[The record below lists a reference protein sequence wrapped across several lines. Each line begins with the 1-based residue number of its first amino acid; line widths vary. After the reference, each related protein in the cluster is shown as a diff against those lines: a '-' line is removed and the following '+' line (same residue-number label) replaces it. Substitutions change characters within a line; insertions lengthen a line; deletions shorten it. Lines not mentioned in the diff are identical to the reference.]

1 MIRPERTIEKLQRDD
16 KVIIAALGDS
26 LTQGWMVRR
35 GYIYFLREML
45 KARYPQSALTI
56 VPKGIPG
63 DSADNGLYRLRY
75 DILEYN
81 PDCVL
86 IQYAINDA
94 FMGYTSRQFRST
106 IQEIIEEIQA
116 DGDADVILVT
126 SSYIGDNADAEI
138 IGEFY
143 RQLEELGAVFGL
155 PVAMVHEYWK
165 KRIDEGADYRT
176 LVQYDMVHPTEDGY
190 RFMAEAIAALF

>member
-1 MIRPERTIEKLQRDD
+1 M
-16 KVIIAALGDS
+16 
-26 LTQGWMVRR
+26 
-35 GYIYFLREML
+35 
-45 KARYPQSALTI
+45 TI
-56 VPKGIPG
+56 VRKGIPG
-63 DSADNGLYRLRY
+63 DTADNGLYRLCY

-116 DGDADVILVT
+116 DGDADIVLVT

-138 IGEFY
+138 IDEFH
-143 RQLEELGAVFGL
+143 RQLEEIG
-155 PVAMVHEYWK
+155 
-165 KRIDEGADYRT
+165 T

-190 RFMAEAIAALF
+190 RFMAEALVALF